1 MTKLE
6 LMTVLYSLE
15 KLHEMGHPEEAL
27 AVIKRIIAEAEGES
41 KKDGKTKE
49 Q

>member
-6 LMTVLYSLE
+6 LMTVMYSLDALME
-15 KLHEMGHPEEAL
+15 KKDLETAHG
-27 AVIKRIIAEAEGES
+27 VIKRIIAEAEKTQD
-41 KKDGKTKE
+41 KKDK

>member
-15 KLHEMGHPEEAL
+15 KLHEIGQPDAAL
-27 AVIKRIIAEAEGES
+27 SVIKKIIAEAETE
-41 KKDGKTKE
+41 KKDAKPKG
-49 Q
+49 

>member
-15 KLHEMGHPEEAL
+15 ALHEEGQPEVAL
-27 AVIKRIIAEAEGES
+27 AVIKKIIAEAE
-41 KKDGKTKE
+41 KHP
-49 Q
+49 